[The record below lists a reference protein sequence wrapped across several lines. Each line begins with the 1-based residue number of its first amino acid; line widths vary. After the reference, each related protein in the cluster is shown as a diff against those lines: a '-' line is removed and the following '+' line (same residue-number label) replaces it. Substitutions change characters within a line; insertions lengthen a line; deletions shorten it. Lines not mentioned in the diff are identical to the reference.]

1 MDNKDVT
8 AYDRLV
14 VVGKPKTPVGRARK
28 RMRSV
33 CKSILSTSG
42 TITVTQKGQTVTLQE
57 AEPSN
62 QIILNKTEG
71 IEAGFIVTGV
81 NVATAGDDA
90 KRRVVSVC
98 KETSIVELTCATA
111 EFVEA
116 GTELMFTGV
125 PVLDHMDSSV
135 FKNEGVQRIS
145 EKVWTFQT
153 LPDKP
158 LRS

>member
-14 VVGKPKTPVGRARK
+14 VVGMPKQPVGKARI

-33 CKSILSTSG
+33 CKSILSPSG
-42 TITVTQKGQTVTLQE
+42 TITVTQKGQTVTSQE

-71 IEAGFIVTGV
+71 IEVGFIVTGV
-81 NVATAGDDA
+81 NVATAGNDA

-116 GTELMFTGV
+116 GTELTFTGV
-125 PVLDHMDSSV
+125 PVLSLIGTFV

-145 EKVWTFQT
+145 EKVWVFAP

-158 LRS
+158 SRS